1 MSVQEHT
8 SSAATT
14 TTSERSVYQS
24 LFDKIN
30 LSPVASLKNV
40 DAWQSDE
47 ALSDAAPAE
56 RVTAAI
62 QVLVS
67 CLADA
72 AQPLERLDKTLLDEQ
87 IARLDKQISDQVNE
101 VMHHAEFQKQESLW
115 RGLHSMISGIDFRRN
130 VRVEMMDVSKDALR
144 DDFDDAPELIQSG
157 LYRHVYIEEYDQP
170 GGEPIAAMISAYEF
184 DNSPQDIALLRNIS
198 GVSAACHMPFIG
210 SVGPKFFLKENMEE
224 VAAIKDMVMT
234 PTY

>member
-1 MSVQEHT
+1 MLMSVQEHT
-8 SSAATT
+8 SSVATT

-30 LSPVASLKNV
+30 LAPVSTLKNV

-72 AQPLERLDKTLLDEQ
+72 AQPWNAWIKRCSMSRLLAW
-87 IARLDKQISDQVNE
+87 ISRLATRLMSY
-101 VMHHAEFQKQESLW
+101 
-115 RGLHSMISGIDFRRN
+115 
-130 VRVEMMDVSKDALR
+130 
-144 DDFDDAPELIQSG
+144 AP
-157 LYRHVYIEEYDQP
+157 
-170 GGEPIAAMISAYEF
+170 
-184 DNSPQDIALLRNIS
+184 
-198 GVSAACHMPFIG
+198 C
-210 SVGPKFFLKENMEE
+210 
-224 VAAIKDMVMT
+224 
-234 PTY
+234 

>member
-24 LFDKIN
+24 LFEKLIF
-30 LSPVASLKNV
+30 PRRVIKNV

-72 AQPLERLDKTLLDEQ
+72 AQPVERPIK
-87 IARLDKQISDQVNE
+87 R
-101 VMHHAEFQKQESLW
+101 
-115 RGLHSMISGIDFRRN
+115 
-130 VRVEMMDVSKDALR
+130 
-144 DDFDDAPELIQSG
+144 
-157 LYRHVYIEEYDQP
+157 YR
-170 GGEPIAAMISAYEF
+170 
-184 DNSPQDIALLRNIS
+184 
-198 GVSAACHMPFIG
+198 
-210 SVGPKFFLKENMEE
+210 
-224 VAAIKDMVMT
+224 
-234 PTY
+234 

>member
-8 SSAATT
+8 SSVAAT

-30 LSPVASLKNV
+30 LSPVSALKNV

-72 AQPLERLDKTLLDEQ
+72 AQPVERLDKTLLDEQ

-115 RGLHSMISGIDFRRN
+115 RGLHSMITGIDFRRN
-130 VRVEMMDVSKDALR
+130 VRVEMMDISKDALR
-144 DDFDDAPELIQSG
+144 
-157 LYRHVYIEEYDQP
+157 
-170 GGEPIAAMISAYEF
+170 
-184 DNSPQDIALLRNIS
+184 
-198 GVSAACHMPFIG
+198 
-210 SVGPKFFLKENMEE
+210 
-224 VAAIKDMVMT
+224 
-234 PTY
+234 

>member
-8 SSAATT
+8 SSVATT

-30 LSPVASLKNV
+30 LSPVSTLKNV

-72 AQPLERLDKTLLDEQ
+72 AQPVEHWIKRCSMSRLLVWTS
-87 IARLDKQISDQVNE
+87 RLATRLMKLCTMLN
-101 VMHHAEFQKQESLW
+101 FKNKN
-115 RGLHSMISGIDFRRN
+115 R
-130 VRVEMMDVSKDALR
+130 
-144 DDFDDAPELIQSG
+144 
-157 LYRHVYIEEYDQP
+157 
-170 GGEPIAAMISAYEF
+170 
-184 DNSPQDIALLRNIS
+184 S
-198 GVSAACHMPFIG
+198 GVVC
-210 SVGPKFFLKENMEE
+210 
-224 VAAIKDMVMT
+224 T
-234 PTY
+234 R

>member
-8 SSAATT
+8 SSVATT

-30 LSPVASLKNV
+30 LAPVSTLKNV

-101 VMHHAEFQKQESLW
+101 LCTMLNFKNKN
-115 RGLHSMISGIDFRRN
+115 R
-130 VRVEMMDVSKDALR
+130 
-144 DDFDDAPELIQSG
+144 
-157 LYRHVYIEEYDQP
+157 
-170 GGEPIAAMISAYEF
+170 
-184 DNSPQDIALLRNIS
+184 S
-198 GVSAACHMPFIG
+198 GVVCIR
-210 SVGPKFFLKENMEE
+210 
-224 VAAIKDMVMT
+224 
-234 PTY
+234 

>member
-8 SSAATT
+8 SSVAAT

-30 LSPVASLKNV
+30 LSPVSALKNV

-72 AQPLERLDKTLLDEQ
+72 AQPVERLDKTLLDEQ

-115 RGLHSMISGIDFRRN
+115 RGLHSMITGIDFRRN
-130 VRVEMMDVSKDALR
+130 IRVEMMISARMRYVMILTTRRNLSRAGYTAMFILKN
-144 DDFDDAPELIQSG
+144 
-157 LYRHVYIEEYDQP
+157 
-170 GGEPIAAMISAYEF
+170 MISQAA
-184 DNSPQDIALLRNIS
+184 NPLRR
-198 GVSAACHMPFIG
+198 
-210 SVGPKFFLKENMEE
+210 
-224 VAAIKDMVMT
+224 
-234 PTY
+234 